1 VDNRAVSEVLGFVL
15 VFSLVLTMV
24 IVITAAGVPAL
35 ESAKDT
41 QQRQNAMTAM
51 DILADNIEDVYARG
65 APSRATEID
74 LHDAQLETGDHV
86 RLNVTLNNTDAG
98 TSQSKVWI
106 TRPIVYEGR
115 SDTSIVYEAGGLYL
129 VQDDGAVTR
138 QRPPFVVEQSGSTER
153 LYLPLLVLSSADKAS
168 IGGSTALVRT
178 GSSSTSRPNIWFHES
193 GGTSYN
199 RLEITVE
206 SPRHDRWNEY
216 LEAQGFDCST
226 TGTTLDC
233 TFEGSSL
240 GDKLDAISIVAHE
253 IPVSFEN

>member
-1 VDNRAVSEVLGFVL
+1 MDDRAVNEVLGFIL

-24 IVITAAGVPAL
+24 IIVTVSGVPAL
-35 ESAKDT
+35 NSAEDA

-51 DILADNIEDVYARG
+51 DILANNVEDIYARG

-86 RLNVTLNNTDAG
+86 RMTVTLHNTDAG

-115 SDTSIVYEAGGLYL
+115 SDTSIVYEAGGLFL
-129 VQDDGAVTR
+129 VQDDGAITR
-138 QRPPFVVEQSGSTER
+138 QQPPFVVERSSSTER
-153 LYLPLLVLSSADKAS
+153 LYLPLLVLSSAERES
-168 IGGSTALVRT
+168 VGGSTALVRT
-178 GSSSTSRPNIWFHES
+178 GSSSTSRPNIWFHET

-199 RLEITVE
+199 RLDLTIE
-206 SPRHDRWNEY
+206 SPRHDRWKQY
-216 LEAQGFDCST
+216 LEAKGFTCST
-226 TGTTLDC
+226 TGTTLSC
-233 TFEGSSL
+233 QYEGSSL
-240 GDKLDAISIVAHE
+240 SDKLDTISIVAHE